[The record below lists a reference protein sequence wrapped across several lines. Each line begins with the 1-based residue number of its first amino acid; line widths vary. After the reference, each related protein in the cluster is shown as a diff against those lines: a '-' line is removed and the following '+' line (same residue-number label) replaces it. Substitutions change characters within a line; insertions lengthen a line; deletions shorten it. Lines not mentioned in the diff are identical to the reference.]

1 MFPPAS
7 LCVQVYKVLALNCLV
22 SAYMMSS
29 LYLQGLKHG
38 DVQMTV
44 TGMATAGLFYL
55 ISTAKPLPTLSAVR
69 PPESVFALSVML
81 SIFGQFAIHLA
92 CLLAVLYLCH
102 GQFGMAAP
110 VLDVDFPLA
119 DSQFRPS
126 LVNSAVY
133 LLYTAFQVN
142 NFFVNFRGAPFTE
155 NVWDSRVLSLS
166 FLALYAFI
174 FLLVSAAVEPLN
186 DSLQLV
192 PFPSSHFKSL
202 LALVLLGDL
211 ALTSLVEKLS
221 QQLERY
227 E

>member
-1 MFPPAS
+1 LLSCDFTPLP
-7 LCVQVYKVLALNCLV
+7 QVYKVLALNCLV

-38 DVQMTV
+38 DMQMTI

-55 ISTAKPLPTLSAVR
+55 ISTAKPLPTLSELK
-69 PPESVFALSVML
+69 PPESVFNLSVML
-81 SIFGQFAIHLA
+81 SIFGQFAVHLA
-92 CLLAVLYLCH
+92 CLLLVLYLCH
-102 GQFGMAAP
+102 GHFGMAPP
-110 VLDVDFPLA
+110 VLDVDYPLA

-133 LLYTAFQVN
+133 LLYTTFQVN
-142 NFFVNFRGAPFTE
+142 NFFVNFRGPPFTE
-155 NVWDSRVLSLS
+155 NIWSSKLLSCS
-166 FLALYAFI
+166 FLLVYVFV

-192 PFPSSHFKSL
+192 PFPSFHFKSL

-211 ALTSLVEKLS
+211 ALTSLVEKMC
-221 QQLERY
+221 QQLER
-227 E
+227 